1 LRLEKTNSSLG
12 WNYHIPIANDLAQ
25 KFIDGENRRIIC
37 TLNKKVKIHSA
48 LMPDGSG
55 HWFVFV
61 NQNIRKQLMLDAG
74 DELNVTLEKD
84 KSAYG
89 AQMPLEL
96 AELLNQ
102 DDRGSKYFHA
112 LTPGK
117 QRTLMYIISKVKNT
131 NSRLNKALAIV
142 HHLNESEG
150 KLDFKRLNV
159 LIKYYNNLAKRT

>member
-1 LRLEKTNSSLG
+1 
-12 WNYHIPIANDLAQ
+12 
-25 KFIDGENRRIIC
+25 
-37 TLNKKVKIHSA
+37 
-48 LMPDGSG
+48 MPDGHG
-55 HWFVFV
+55 HWSVFV
-61 NQNIRKQLMLDAG
+61 NQNIRKQSMINAG

-117 QRTLMYIISKVKNT
+117 QRTLMYIVSKINT
-131 NSRLNKALAIV
+131 NSRLNKVLAIV
-142 HHLNESEG
+142 HHLN
-150 KLDFKRLNV
+150 
-159 LIKYYNNLAKRT
+159 